1 MDSMQRLLGLM
12 RKAIQEFDML
22 QDGDVIGVGV
32 SGGKDSVALLQGLC
46 LLRRFAGVEY
56 EVKAI
61 TLDLGFHGQQT
72 DYTPIRELC
81 DRLGVEYAI
90 QRTQIGEI
98 VFDTLRENNPCAL
111 CARMRRGALH
121 DKAKELGCNK
131 IALGHH
137 YDDAV
142 ETFVMNL
149 FQGGRIACFAP
160 VTYLSI
166 KDITMIRPL
175 VFAEER
181 DVAAAVRK
189 AGLPVVK
196 NPCPVDGATE
206 REWTKQF
213 LKQLEVTHPGV
224 TYKLFGA
231 MRRGDVDGWGYTGK
245 GGRHRIG

>member
-1 MDSMQRLLGLM
+1 MNATQKLLGLM
-12 RKAIQEFDML
+12 RKAIQEFDMIA
-22 QDGDVIGVGV
+22 DGDVIGVGV

-46 LLRRFAGVEY
+46 RLRRFIGLQY

-61 TLDLGFHGQQT
+61 TLDLGFGGKQT
-72 DYTPIRELC
+72 DYAPIQELC
-81 DRLGVEYAI
+81 DGLGVEYVV

-98 VFDTLRENNPCAL
+98 VFDTLKEHNPCAL

-121 DKAKELGCNK
+121 DKANELGCNK

-137 YDDAV
+137 ADDAV

-149 FQGGRIACFAP
+149 FQGGRIACFSP

-166 KDITMIRPL
+166 KNLTMIRPL

-181 DVAAAVRK
+181 DVLAAVRK
-189 AGLPVVK
+189 EGLPVVK

-206 REWTKQF
+206 REWTKRF
-213 LKQLEVTHPGV
+213 LKELELSHPGV

-231 MRRGDVDGWGYTGK
+231 MRRGDVDGWGHTGK
-245 GGRHRIG
+245 GGAHRIG

>member
-1 MDSMQRLLGLM
+1 MDAMQNLLGRM
-12 RKAIQEFDML
+12 RKAIQEFDMI
-22 QDGDVIGVGV
+22 QSGDRIGVGV
-32 SGGKDSVALLQGLC
+32 SGGKDSVALLQGLH
-46 LLRRFAGVEY
+46 LLRRFIGIDY
-56 EVKAI
+56 ELVAI
-61 TLDLGFHGQQT
+61 TLDLGFGGQQT
-72 DYTPIRELC
+72 DYSPIEDLCREM
-81 DRLGVEYAI
+81 GIEYVI
-90 QRTQIGEI
+90 KRTQIGEI
-98 VFDTLRENNPCAL
+98 VFDTLKEDNPCAL

-121 DKAKELGCNK
+121 DAAREMGCNK

-142 ETFVMNL
+142 ETLVMNL
-149 FQGGRIACFAP
+149 FQGGRFSCFSP

-166 KDITMIRPL
+166 KRLTMIRPL

-189 AGLPVVK
+189 SNLPIVK

-206 REWTKQF
+206 REWTKRF
-213 LKQLEVTHPGV
+213 LRELEVTHPGV

-231 MRRGDVDGWGYTGK
+231 MRRSGVDGWGHTGL